1 MNYKVII
8 KNNFCKFASEIT
20 TGFSVQRAK
29 YRSAIKS
36 IKLMRTLFVT
46 LISILTLFSAS
57 AQTTQKGVVMEYNEK
72 NKKTPLAGVEI
83 NVRNAASVI
92 SDQNGEFTL
101 QFINLQPGDKI
112 NVRRIEKAG
121 YEIFNKDAIAQWNL
135 NPNNPFIIVMC
146 RSDKFKKIHDNY
158 EAAIS
163 ANYKKQY
170 DRELSTL
177 NKLKADSNIDEEE
190 YNKNLSEIQETY
202 EKQLDSLDN
211 ALDRL
216 SSLDLSELTPQEQEI
231 IDLVNQGHI
240 NEAIEKYDKLHPES
254 EYNRSLNQ
262 TKEEEDAIKRLQQ
275 LHESTKKKSKDILKA
290 ITNQIE
296 VLKLTNDEANL
307 EKALEIYRSLAELD
321 NDDTEWLKNAGD
333 DIHNNFKNNNLALV
347 YYKKALIN
355 LDNETSDI
363 SLTTTICKKI
373 AEIYRQ
379 LGDDKSASKYE
390 LMITDFAD

>member
-1 MNYKVII
+1 M
-8 KNNFCKFASEIT
+8 
-20 TGFSVQRAK
+20 R
-29 YRSAIKS
+29 
-36 IKLMRTLFVT
+36 KLKLT

-57 AQTTQKGVVMEYNEK
+57 AQITQNGVVMEYNEK
-72 NKKTPLAGVEI
+72 NKKTPISGVVI
-83 NVRNAASVI
+83 NVHGAATAI

-101 QFINLQPGDKI
+101 QFLNLQPGDKI
-112 NVRRIEKAG
+112 NVRKIEKPG

-146 RSDKFKKIHDNY
+146 RSDKFKKIRDNY

-177 NKLKADSNIDEEE
+177 NKLKADSTIDEEE
-190 YNKNLSEIQETY
+190 YNKHLLEIQETY

-216 SSLDLSELTPQEQEI
+216 SSLDLSELTTQEQEI
-231 IDLVNQGHI
+231 IDLVNKGHI
-240 NEAIEKYDKLHPES
+240 NEAIEKYDKLCSES

-262 TKEEEDAIKRLQQ
+262 TKEEEAAIKRLQQ
-275 LHESTKKKSKDILKA
+275 LHESTKKQSKDLLKA

-296 VLKLTNDEANL
+296 VLKLTNNEANL

-333 DIHNNFKNNNLALV
+333 DLHNNFKDNNLALV

-379 LGDDKSASKYE
+379 LGDEKSASIYE
-390 LMITDFAD
+390 LK

>member
-333 DIHNNFKNNNLALV
+333 DLHNNFKNNNLALV